1 MAFVNKD
8 HVFKIMRAN
17 ECAYW
22 RITDNTGM
30 RHLVDENETED
41 NVQNAIE
48 LMEATI
54 NDIEDNNVCVVIS
67 NKTKKEKSGGGRNY
81 KQFEFK
87 VNLRKTETGFNG
99 STGMFGMIMQQMKE
113 NAELMRKLEIQQ
125 KEKEMDELRREMK
138 ELKEGGTN
146 ALAPYMPY
154 LDKFFGIEKSSH
166 GIASTGHEDETVDE
180 SVVDKQKQVREAII
194 RLAKIDSDLPNT
206 LTLLAMFAEKNPAK
220 YKSFI
225 PMLQNMM

>member
-1 MAFVNKD
+1 
-8 HVFKIMRAN
+8 
-17 ECAYW
+17 
-22 RITDNTGM
+22 
-30 RHLVDENETED
+30 
-41 NVQNAIE
+41 
-48 LMEATI
+48 MEATI

-87 VNLRKTETGFNG
+87 VNLRKTESGIAGLSG
-99 STGMFGMIMQQMKE
+99 SNGMFGLLLAQMKE
-113 NAELMRKLEIQQ
+113 NAELQRKIEIQL
-125 KEKEMDELRREMK
+125 KEAEMKELRKEMDELK
-138 ELKEGGTN
+138 NGGGSG
-146 ALAPYMPY
+146 AVEKLMPY
-154 LDKFFGIEKSSH
+154 LDKFFGVQRESH

-225 PMLQNMM
+225 PMLQSMM